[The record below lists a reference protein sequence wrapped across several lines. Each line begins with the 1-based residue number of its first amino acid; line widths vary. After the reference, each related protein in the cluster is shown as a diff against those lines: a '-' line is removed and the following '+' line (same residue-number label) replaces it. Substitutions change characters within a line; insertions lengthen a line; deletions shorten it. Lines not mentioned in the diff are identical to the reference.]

1 MTLVAASRGDAGAE
15 VPTLRCHEQVSMD
28 RREVPVSKV
37 CRVPVSVDHRSV
49 SVDRQVSVDCR
60 AQASASAT
68 HVEAPTGPQVRW
80 HEGDTRP

>member
-1 MTLVAASRGDAGAE
+1 MTLVATSRGDAGAE

-28 RREVPVSKV
+28 RREVPISKV
-37 CRVPVSVDHRSV
+37 CRVPVSVDHRS
-49 SVDRQVSVDCR
+49 VSVDCR